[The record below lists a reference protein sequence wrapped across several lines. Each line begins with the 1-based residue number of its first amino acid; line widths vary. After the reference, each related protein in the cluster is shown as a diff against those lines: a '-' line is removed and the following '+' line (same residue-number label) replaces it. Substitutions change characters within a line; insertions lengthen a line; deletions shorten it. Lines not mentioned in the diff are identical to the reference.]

1 MTDIDHKV
9 LFDAMPV
16 PRFLVEPDESGHYVI
31 REVNARALEYFSRRR
46 EHICGKPIID
56 FMDSENARHF
66 EQAFEVCIKQK
77 VPVTIQALPSFPGGI
92 RVYGFWINP
101 LLDLTGKAVLID
113 VMAQPDTADDSI
125 LQRERDDAI
134 SLLTSI
140 FDVSEVAIV
149 VTDHHRRIVRVN
161 DSFIRT
167 FGWKRDDVIGE
178 DFSFL
183 IAPEEQEIAIRNH
196 DRMIESGMRSSGE
209 MRMLRKDGAV
219 ANALFTTATLELSQR
234 RRFQVATI
242 MDITLRKQM
251 EVSLRMAKERADA
264 ANNAKSAFL
273 ANMSHEL
280 RTPLNAIIGFSE
292 IMMNE
297 TFGKLGSD
305 KYIEYLGDIHL
316 SARHL
321 LEIIN
326 EVLDMSKIEA
336 GKVDL
341 DEQPYSIKDLIV
353 SVTRMMTSRAFTSK
367 IDMVTEIP
375 EDLPGVK
382 SDPRLIRQ
390 VLINLVSN
398 AIKFSREGG
407 KIDIKAY
414 VRSDGDMVISVEDE
428 GIGIPKEKIRE
439 ALEPFG
445 QITDSQH
452 AKEQQG
458 TGLGLPLAKAM
469 IELHG
474 GTLSL
479 ESDLGKGTK
488 VTVTLP
494 ERRLI
499 KPLSPP
505 QSAGKGTSEQ
515 SESIAGGANSV

>member
-1 MTDIDHKV
+1 VESVDHKL
-9 LFDAMPV
+9 LFNSMPV
-16 PRFLVEPDESGHYVI
+16 PRFIVKPDEDGHYVI
-31 REVNARALEYFSRRR
+31 QEINARALEYFSRRR
-46 EHICGKPIID
+46 EHIIGKPIVD

-66 EQAFEVCIKQK
+66 EQAFEVCMKQK
-77 VPVTIQALPSFPGGI
+77 VPVTIQALPSFPGGV

-101 LLDLTGKAVLID
+101 ILDISGNAVLID

-140 FDVSEVAIV
+140 FDVSEVSIV

-161 DSFIRT
+161 DSFVRA

-183 IAPEEQEIAIRNH
+183 IAPEEQEVAIRNH
-196 DRMIESGMRSSGE
+196 DRMMESGMRSSGE
-209 MRMLRKDGAV
+209 MKMLRKDGAV

-264 ANNAKSAFL
+264 ANNAKSSFL

-297 TFGKLGSD
+297 TFGALGSP
-305 KYIEYLGDIHL
+305 KYSEYLGDIHL

-341 DEQPYSIKDLIV
+341 DEQPYNIRDLIV

-367 IDMVTEIP
+367 VEMISDVP
-375 EDLPGVK
+375 DDLPGLK

-398 AIKFSREGG
+398 AIKFSKEGG
-407 KIDIKAY
+407 KIHIKSY
-414 VRSDGDMVISVEDE
+414 MKPDGDMVISVQDE
-428 GIGIPKEKIRE
+428 GIGIPKEKIKD

-452 AKEQQG
+452 AREQQG

-474 GTLSL
+474 GTLTL
-479 ESDLGKGTK
+479 ESDIGQGTK
-488 VTVTLP
+488 VIITLP
-494 ERRLI
+494 ERRVVPLDQLI
-499 KPLSPP
+499 VNTNK
-505 QSAGKGTSEQ
+505 AK
-515 SESIAGGANSV
+515 ESIVEKDDTDD